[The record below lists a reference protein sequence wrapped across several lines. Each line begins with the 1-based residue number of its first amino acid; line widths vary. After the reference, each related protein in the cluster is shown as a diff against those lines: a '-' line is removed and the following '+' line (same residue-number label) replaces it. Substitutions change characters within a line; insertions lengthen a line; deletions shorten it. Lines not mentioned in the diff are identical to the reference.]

1 MKTGMWSWVMSKVPF
16 QSYLLGFVIG
26 DIVVGVFELL
36 NIKTVKS
43 TAARLFWVQLVF
55 FIVLNFIL

>member
-1 MKTGMWSWVMSKVPF
+1 MSKVPF
-16 QSYLLGFVIG
+16 QSYLMGFVIAV
-26 DIVVGVFELL
+26 IVVGVFELL

-55 FIVLNFIL
+55 FIILNFIL